1 MSRIRKHFSAEFKA
15 KVALE
20 ALKGL
25 KTLAELSSEY
35 SVHANQISTWKQQL
49 QQASPEAF
57 ARVRSK
63 EKQDQQLIDRL
74 YQQIGQLQ
82 VELEWL
88 KKKTNTR

>member
-1 MSRIRKHFSAEFKA
+1 MPGVRKRFSAEFKA

-25 KTLAELSSEY
+25 KTLSELSSEFGL
-35 SVHANQISTWKQQL
+35 HANQISTWKQQL
-49 QQASPEAF
+49 QQASADVF
-57 ARVRSK
+57 SK
-63 EKQDQQLIDRL
+63 PASHDKQDKQLIDRL